1 MRMGRSMR
9 FRLCISVIPYKMGK
23 MKILEINV
31 FNYRKGGSEAV
42 YFSTMELL
50 KEHGDEVVNFAL
62 KWAENEHSPQEE
74 FFPKSKETR
83 RGLLKPIK
91 NIVNYFYDGEAAR
104 KLESLIEQE
113 KPDIAQI
120 HLIWGQITGSILP
133 VLRKYHIPVI
143 FTIHEYRMV
152 CPAYTFRNGKGEVCE
167 QCQGKHFYKCI
178 ANKCCKGSYGLS
190 AMMAAEQYF
199 RNKFTNPAKYID
211 GLVYVSQFAKSKL
224 EQYMPELQDKPNVV
238 LYNLADQI
246 KSSIVREKKKEKY
259 YLFFGRLS
267 YEKGIKTLISAFKE
281 TPQCKLKIVGTG
293 PLEDELKAFVLQNG
307 MTNVEFLGYQTGK
320 PLRELVENAYFIM
333 VPSEWYENNPM
344 TIIEG
349 YAAGVPVIGARI
361 GGIPEIIDD
370 GKTGYLFESGNKDE
384 LIKMINHSNLLDNN
398 VYWTMC
404 DGALGFANE
413 HFCRD
418 EYYPKLMSFFK
429 NLKNFENEK

>member
-1 MRMGRSMR
+1 
-9 FRLCISVIPYKMGK
+9 

-62 KWAENEHSPQEE
+62 KWAENEHSPQEG
-74 FFPKSKETR
+74 FFPESKETR

-91 NIVNYFYDGEAAR
+91 NMVNYFYDGEAAR

-133 VLRKYHIPVI
+133 VLRKHHIPVI
-143 FTIHEYRMV
+143 FTIHEYRIV
-152 CPAYTFRNGKGEVCE
+152 CPAYTFRNGKGKVCE
-167 QCQGKHFYKCI
+167 KCQGKHFYKCI
-178 ANKCCKGSYGLS
+178 TNKCCKGSYGLS

-224 EQYMPELQDKPNVV
+224 EQYMPALKDKPNVV
-238 LYNLADQI
+238 LYNLTDQI
-246 KSSIVREKKKEKY
+246 KSSVVREDKKEKY

-281 TPQCKLKIVGTG
+281 TPQCKLKIAGTG
-293 PLEDELKAFVLQNG
+293 PLEGELKAFVLQNG

-320 PLRELVENAYFIM
+320 PLRDLVENAYFIM

-361 GGIPEIIDD
+361 GGIPEIIVD
-370 GKTGYLFESGNKDE
+370 GRTGYLFESGNKEE
-384 LIKMINHSNLLDNN
+384 LVKMINRSNLLDDNE
-398 VYWTMC
+398 YWTMC
-404 DGALGFANE
+404 DAALKFAKD
-413 HFCRD
+413 HFSRD
-418 EYYPKLMSFFK
+418 EYYPKLMSFF
-429 NLKNFENEK
+429 EKFKK

>member
-1 MRMGRSMR
+1 
-9 FRLCISVIPYKMGK
+9 

-31 FNYRKGGSEAV
+31 YNYRKGGSEAV

-50 KEHGDEVVNFAL
+50 QEHGDEVVNFAL
-62 KWAENEHSPQEE
+62 RWSENTSSVYEQY
-74 FFPKSKETR
+74 FPESKETR
-83 RGLLKPIK
+83 RGILKPVK
-91 NIVNYFYDGEAAR
+91 NIVNYFYDAEAAK
-104 KLESLIEQE
+104 KLEALIEAE
-113 KPDIAQI
+113 KPDLAQV

-133 VLRKYHIPVI
+133 VLKRHHIPVI
-143 FTIHEYRMV
+143 FTIHEYRIV

-167 QCQGKHFYKCI
+167 KCQGKHFYKCI
-178 ANKCCKGSYGLS
+178 TNKCCKGSYELS

-224 EQYMPELQDKPNVV
+224 EQYMPALKDKPNVV
-238 LYNLADQI
+238 LYNLTDQI
-246 KSSIVREKKKEKY
+246 KPSIEREEKKEKY

-281 TPQCKLKIVGTG
+281 TPQCKLKIAGTG
-293 PLEDELKAFVLQNG
+293 SLEDDLKAFVSQNG

-320 PLRELVENAYFIM
+320 PLRDLVENAYFIM

-361 GGIPEIIDD
+361 GGIPEIIVD
-370 GKTGYLFESGNKDE
+370 GRTGYLFDSGNKEE
-384 LIKMINHSNLLDNN
+384 LVKMINRSNLLDDNE
-398 VYWTMC
+398 YWTMC
-404 DGALGFANE
+404 DAALKFAKD
-413 HFCRD
+413 HFSRD
-418 EYYPKLMSFFK
+418 EYYPKLMSFF
-429 NLKNFENEK
+429 EKFKK

>member
-1 MRMGRSMR
+1 M
-9 FRLCISVIPYKMGK
+9 
-23 MKILEINV
+23 
-31 FNYRKGGSEAV
+31 
-42 YFSTMELL
+42 
-50 KEHGDEVVNFAL
+50 
-62 KWAENEHSPQEE
+62 
-74 FFPKSKETR
+74 
-83 RGLLKPIK
+83 
-91 NIVNYFYDGEAAR
+91 
-104 KLESLIEQE
+104 
-113 KPDIAQI
+113 
-120 HLIWGQITGSILP
+120 
-133 VLRKYHIPVI
+133 
-143 FTIHEYRMV
+143 
-152 CPAYTFRNGKGEVCE
+152 
-167 QCQGKHFYKCI
+167 
-178 ANKCCKGSYGLS
+178 
-190 AMMAAEQYF
+190 
-199 RNKFTNPAKYID
+199 
-211 GLVYVSQFAKSKL
+211 
-224 EQYMPELQDKPNVV
+224 
-238 LYNLADQI
+238 
-246 KSSIVREKKKEKY
+246 
-259 YLFFGRLS
+259 
-267 YEKGIKTLISAFKE
+267 ISAFKE

-418 EYYPKLMSFFK
+418 EYYP
-429 NLKNFENEK
+429 N

>member
-1 MRMGRSMR
+1 
-9 FRLCISVIPYKMGK
+9 

-42 YFSTMELL
+42 YFSTMELVR
-50 KEHGDEVVNFAL
+50 EHGDEVVNFAL
-62 KWAENEHSPQEE
+62 KWSENEHSPQEE
-74 FFPKSKETR
+74 FFPESKETR
-83 RGLLKPIK
+83 KGLFKPIK
-91 NIVNYFYDGEAAR
+91 NIINYFYDREAAR
-104 KLESLIEQE
+104 KLEALIAKE
-113 KPDIAQI
+113 KPDIAQV

-133 VLRKYHIPVI
+133 VLKKYHVPVI
-143 FTIHEYRMV
+143 FTIHEYRIV
-152 CPAYTFRNGKGEVCE
+152 CPAYTFRNGNGEVCE
-167 QCQGKHFYKCI
+167 QCEGRHFYKCVT
-178 ANKCCKGSYGLS
+178 NKCCKGSYGLS

-199 RNKFTNPAKYID
+199 RNTFLNPAKYID
-211 GLVYVSQFAKSKL
+211 GFVYVSQFAKSKL
-224 EQYMPELQDKPNVV
+224 EQYMPVLRDKPNVV
-238 LYNLADQI
+238 LYNLTDNFVPG
-246 KSSIVREKKKEKY
+246 VRHEEKKEKY

-281 TPQCKLKIVGTG
+281 TPQCKLKIAGTG

-320 PLRELVENAYFIM
+320 PLRDLVGNAYFIM

-370 GKTGYLFESGNKDE
+370 GNTGYLFESGNKDE
-384 LIKMINHSNLLDNN
+384 LVKMINRSRLLDNN
-398 VYWTMC
+398 EYWTMC
-404 DGALGFANE
+404 DGALKFAKE

-418 EYYPKLMSFFK
+418 EYYPRLMSFFK
-429 NLKNFENEK
+429 KLKNFENEK

>member
-1 MRMGRSMR
+1 
-9 FRLCISVIPYKMGK
+9 
-23 MKILEINV
+23 MKVLEINV

-62 KWAENEHSPQEE
+62 KWAENEHSPQEG
-74 FFPKSKETR
+74 FFPESKETR

-104 KLESLIEQE
+104 KLESLIAQE
-113 KPDIAQI
+113 KPDIAQV

-133 VLRKYHIPVI
+133 VLKKHHIPVI
-143 FTIHEYRMV
+143 FTIHEYRIV

-167 QCQGKHFYKCI
+167 KCQGKHFYKCI
-178 ANKCCKGSYGLS
+178 TNKCCKGSYGLS

-224 EQYMPELQDKPNVV
+224 EQYMPALKDKTNVV
-238 LYNLADQI
+238 LYNLTDQI
-246 KSSIVREKKKEKY
+246 KSSVVREKKKEKY

-281 TPQCKLKIVGTG
+281 TPKCKLKIAGTG

-320 PLRELVENAYFIM
+320 PLRDLVENAYFIM

-384 LIKMINHSNLLDNN
+384 LVKMINRSNLLDNN
-398 VYWTMC
+398 EYWAMC
-404 DGALGFANE
+404 DGVLNFAKNQ
-413 HFCRD
+413 FCRD
-418 EYYPKLMSFFK
+418 EYYPKLMSFF
-429 NLKNFENEK
+429 EKVLQDYNIRG

>member
-1 MRMGRSMR
+1 
-9 FRLCISVIPYKMGK
+9 

-62 KWAENEHSPQEE
+62 KWAENEHSPQEKY
-74 FFPKSKETR
+74 FPESKETR
-83 RGLLKPIK
+83 RGILSPIK

-104 KLESLIEQE
+104 KLESLILQE
-113 KPDIAQI
+113 KPDIAQV

-143 FTIHEYRMV
+143 FTIHEYRIV

-167 QCQGKHFYKCI
+167 KCQGKHFYKCI
-178 ANKCCKGSYGLS
+178 TNKCCKGSCGLS

-211 GLVYVSQFAKSKL
+211 GLIYVSQFAKSKL
-224 EQYMPELQDKPNVV
+224 EQYMPALKDKPNMV
-238 LYNLADQI
+238 LYNLTDGI
-246 KSSIVREKKKEKY
+246 RSEVTKEEKTEKY

-267 YEKGIKTLISAFKE
+267 YEKGIKTLILAFRE
-281 TPQCKLKIVGTG
+281 TPQCKLKIAGTG
-293 PLEDELKAFVLQNG
+293 PLEEDLKEFVRENK
-307 MTNVEFLGYQTGK
+307 MDNVEFLGYQSGE
-320 PLRELVENAYFIM
+320 PLQKLVSNAYFIM

-370 GKTGYLFESGNKDE
+370 GNTGYLFESGNKDE
-384 LIKMINHSNLLDNN
+384 LVKMINRSRLLDDSE
-398 VYWTMC
+398 YWTMC
-404 DGALGFANE
+404 DGALKFAKE

-429 NLKNFENEK
+429 KLKNFENEK